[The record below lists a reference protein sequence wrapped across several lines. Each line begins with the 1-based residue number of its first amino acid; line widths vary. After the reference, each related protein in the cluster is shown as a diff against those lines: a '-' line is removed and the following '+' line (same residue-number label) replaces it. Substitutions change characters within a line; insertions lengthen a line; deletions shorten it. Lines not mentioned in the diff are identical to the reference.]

1 MTTIDES
8 VRFPT
13 KEELTVGTE
22 AKSFTFKDFSLK
34 DSGQAD
40 SLKPARCGI
49 CPPVKDGFDLIPPQ
63 ALSRLAVVFEKG
75 AEKYGENNWRKGIP
89 ESSYLDSAL
98 RHINRYQLGAIDEDH
113 LIQAVWNLM
122 CLVETQYL
130 IKQNLLP
137 EKPLND

>member
-34 DSGQAD
+34 DSGQRRQFETGAVRD
-40 SLKPARCGI
+40 MPAGKGR
-49 CPPVKDGFDLIPPQ
+49 FDLIPPQ
-63 ALSRLAVVFEKG
+63 ALFRLAVVFEKG

-98 RHINRYQLGAIDEDH
+98 RHINMYRLGATDEDH

-130 IKQNLLP
+130 IEQNLLS
-137 EKPLND
+137 EKPVND